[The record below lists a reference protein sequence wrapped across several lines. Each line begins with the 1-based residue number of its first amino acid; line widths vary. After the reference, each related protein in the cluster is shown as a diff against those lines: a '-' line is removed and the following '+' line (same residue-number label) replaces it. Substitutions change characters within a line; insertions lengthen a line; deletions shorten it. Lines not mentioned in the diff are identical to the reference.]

1 LVWRALGLPWALAF
15 APTLPLSGLLAS
27 RYLIGAGRLRDQL
40 RLGALALR
48 HGAVARQLVAER
60 QALMADLERA
70 KDDYLA
76 ATRGSS
82 F

>member
-1 LVWRALGLPWALAF
+1 M
-15 APTLPLSGLLAS
+15 
-27 RYLIGAGRLRDQL
+27 

-48 HGAVARQLVAER
+48 HGAAARQLVAER
-60 QALMADLERA
+60 QALMAELARA
-70 KDDYLA
+70 RDDYLA